1 MCCAV
6 CVVWCGCRAS
16 EVMLPDVRHPVF
28 LALLE
33 YLYTDQLEIPLDMA
47 MELFQVTFL
56 ALSCQL

>member
-1 MCCAV
+1 
-6 CVVWCGCRAS
+6 
-16 EVMLPDVRHPVF
+16 MLPDVRHPVF